1 MRARYR
7 ITPEEARGGVEAASR
22 AARQKEAE
30 LVEEEADLA

>member
-22 AARQKEAE
+22 AARQKEPE
-30 LVEEEADLA
+30 LVVEEEDVA